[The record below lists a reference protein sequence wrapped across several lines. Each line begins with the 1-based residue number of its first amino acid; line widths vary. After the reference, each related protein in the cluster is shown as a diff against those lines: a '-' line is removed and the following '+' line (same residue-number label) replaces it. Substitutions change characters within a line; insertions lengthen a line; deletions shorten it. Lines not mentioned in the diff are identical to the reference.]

1 MHHAK
6 ARHCNDG
13 SFVLEKG
20 QPIAFALLHLDA
32 TGKLSSGK
40 HRPKLAHHRKATI
53 NLLPAVRNVN

>member
-1 MHHAK
+1 
-6 ARHCNDG
+6 
-13 SFVLEKG
+13 VLEKG
-20 QPIAFALLHLDA
+20 QLIAFAPLHLDA